1 MKIEIDIAKLNCD
14 TLFNLFDALD
24 GIEQYYK
31 STEPDD
37 EIANEM
43 AQHKA
48 AINEHLAAD
57 DMQIVKCEDGAW
69 ALDMIG

>member
-1 MKIEIDIAKLNCD
+1 MTIEIDIAKHNCD
-14 TLFNLFDALD
+14 TLFNLFEALN

-31 STEPDD
+31 STEPDA

-57 DMQIVKCEDGAW
+57 GLQIVKWYDGTW
-69 ALDMIG
+69 VVDTLE